1 MKSLQALI
9 NKHGDQEISEEKFI
23 ETFGIEVKKRWKPD
37 GGLYWYVD
45 SDGVVCY
52 TYWSNRL
59 GDRRRWLLG
68 NVYETEEEAE
78 FARDKKRFLTK
89 MERDFEDNSEPID
102 WKNQDQEKWSFQF
115 NYHEQ
120 EIVLYI
126 GQVVQ
131 TSDFATTDGMWLEE
145 YVEANEHDIKKYLF
159 GVETQNSGVE

>member
-1 MKSLQALI
+1 MK
-9 NKHGDQEISEEKFI
+9 
-23 ETFGIEVKKRWKPD
+23 
-37 GGLYWYVD
+37 
-45 SDGVVCY
+45 
-52 TYWSNRL
+52 
-59 GDRRRWLLG
+59 
-68 NVYETEEEAE
+68 TEEEAE

-159 GVETQNSGVE
+159 GVETQNSGGRINEKN

>member
-1 MKSLQALI
+1 MLFSQRILEVVIQKPKKQRRNDMKSLQALI

-68 NVYETEEEAE
+68 NVYEN
-78 FARDKKRFLTK
+78 RR
-89 MERDFEDNSEPID
+89 RSR
-102 WKNQDQEKWSFQF
+102 
-115 NYHEQ
+115 
-120 EIVLYI
+120 VR
-126 GQVVQ
+126 
-131 TSDFATTDGMWLEE
+131 
-145 YVEANEHDIKKYLF
+145 
-159 GVETQNSGVE
+159 